1 MENDTR
7 YIINYFNICSWCIYS
22 ITNLDIQVNLNLLS
36 EYNKKIYIVM
46 ENQGKREDQN
56 KFSEQMVITSSLFL
70 IVLGLV
76 FLIKYSIQLFY

>member
-1 MENDTR
+1 
-7 YIINYFNICSWCIYS
+7 
-22 ITNLDIQVNLNLLS
+22 
-36 EYNKKIYIVM
+36 M

-76 FLIKYSIQLFY
+76 FLIKYSFQLFY

>member
-1 MENDTR
+1 
-7 YIINYFNICSWCIYS
+7 
-22 ITNLDIQVNLNLLS
+22 
-36 EYNKKIYIVM
+36 M